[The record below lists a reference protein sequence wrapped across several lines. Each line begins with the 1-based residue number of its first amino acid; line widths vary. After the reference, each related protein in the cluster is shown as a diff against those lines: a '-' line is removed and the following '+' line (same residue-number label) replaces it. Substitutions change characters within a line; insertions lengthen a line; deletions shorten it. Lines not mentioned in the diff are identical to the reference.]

1 MAEDFR
7 VEVELDDEAHGYSL
21 RERFRA
27 VRLDDEARKR
37 LGRNVVVTRD
47 GPQLFLYAQDE
58 PQAREAEQVVRRL
71 ADEEGLTAEV
81 RITRWHPVE
90 EEWKDLSVPLPST
103 AEEEQAEYEA
113 REAAEEREAES
124 EGTYDWQVV
133 LHSGSRSDA
142 RKLADRLERE
152 GLPVAR
158 RWRYVVVGSVTEE
171 EARELETRFVA
182 ELGDEVEV
190 TVTAELSDVPA
201 GAFQFVGF

>member
-1 MAEDFR
+1 VAEDFR
-7 VEVELDDEAHGYSL
+7 VEVDLDDEAHGYSL

-47 GPQLFLYAQDE
+47 GSQLFLYAQDE

-90 EEWKDLSVPLPST
+90 EEWKDLSIPLPST
-103 AEEEQAEYEA
+103 AEDEQAEYEA
-113 REAAEEREAES
+113 RKAAEEREAES

-158 RWRYVVVGSVTEE
+158 RWRYVVVGAVTEE
-171 EARELETRFVA
+171 EAKELEARFLA